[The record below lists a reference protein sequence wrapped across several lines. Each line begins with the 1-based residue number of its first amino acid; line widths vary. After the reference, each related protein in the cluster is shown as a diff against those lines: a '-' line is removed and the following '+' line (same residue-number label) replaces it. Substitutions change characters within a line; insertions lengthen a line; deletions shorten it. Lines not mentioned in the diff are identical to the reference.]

1 MSFFSHKKP
10 PQTGQQ
16 PAKKREVSMMICP
29 ECQHQQS
36 ESKIAISTYCRGCG
50 SHYKISHG
58 IAATDSKIPNNPFAS
73 KKSAN
78 VKADEPV
85 DRNAGGEHTLN
96 AAATTPAT
104 ESDQRDGQKDGQ
116 REEQNSSAQEPA
128 QKATSH
134 TSDLRAQLSQKA
146 SSAGSFFQ
154 RKNKLRKVMCLECD
168 HEHEA
173 PAEASST
180 LCSACGT
187 YVSLKNYIINNHWNR
202 RIETRGNVTIQKKGS
217 VTDITV
223 RCHDI
228 LVLGTLKGGI
238 DCSGDIT
245 LNSHSKIMGN
255 VSCRRL
261 VIDKRADVAFAN
273 EVVCEEAII
282 DGHVTGHFVC
292 TGKLHLKKKA
302 VLNGNIVVANMTI
315 DKGAR
320 HNGKISIQQ

>member
-1 MSFFSHKKP
+1 
-10 PQTGQQ
+10 
-16 PAKKREVSMMICP
+16 MICP

-36 ESKIAISTYCRGCG
+36 ESKIAVSTYCRSCG

-58 IAATDSKIPNNPFAS
+58 IAATDSKIPNNPFAG

-78 VKADEPV
+78 AKADEPV
-85 DRNAGGEHTLN
+85 DRGTSDEHIVT
-96 AAATTPAT
+96 AATTAT
-104 ESDQRDGQKDGQ
+104 EANQLDGEKGEHRETQKSS
-116 REEQNSSAQEPA
+116 EQNPTQE
-128 QKATSH
+128 ATSL
-134 TSDLRAQLSQKA
+134 TSDLRSQLSQKA

-154 RKNKLRKVMCLECD
+154 RKNKRRKVLCLECD

-173 PAEASST
+173 PADASST
-180 LCSACGT
+180 LCSACGA

>member
-1 MSFFSHKKP
+1 
-10 PQTGQQ
+10 
-16 PAKKREVSMMICP
+16 MICP

>member
-1 MSFFSHKKP
+1 
-10 PQTGQQ
+10 
-16 PAKKREVSMMICP
+16 MMICP

>member
-1 MSFFSHKKP
+1 
-10 PQTGQQ
+10 
-16 PAKKREVSMMICP
+16 MMICP

-85 DRNAGGEHTLN
+85 DRNASDEHTLN
-96 AAATTPAT
+96 DAATTPAT
-104 ESDQRDGQKDGQ
+104 EADQLDGQKDGQ
-116 REEQNSSAQEPA
+116 REEQNGSAQEPA
-128 QKATSH
+128 QRATSH

-154 RKNKLRKVMCLECD
+154 RKNKLRKVMCLQCD

-320 HNGKISIQQ
+320 HNGQISIQQ

>member
-36 ESKIAISTYCRGCG
+36 ESKIAVSTYCRGCG

-58 IAATDSKIPNNPFAS
+58 IAATDSKIPNNPFAG
-73 KKSAN
+73 KKSVNA
-78 VKADEPV
+78 KADEPV
-85 DRNAGGEHTLN
+85 DRGTSDEHIVT
-96 AAATTPAT
+96 AATTAT
-104 ESDQRDGQKDGQ
+104 EANQLDGEKGEHRETQKSS
-116 REEQNSSAQEPA
+116 EQNPTQE
-128 QKATSH
+128 ATSL
-134 TSDLRAQLSQKA
+134 TSDLRSQLSQKA

-154 RKNKLRKVMCLECD
+154 RKNKRRKLLCLKCD

-173 PAEASST
+173 PADASST
-180 LCSACGT
+180 LCSACGA

>member
-1 MSFFSHKKP
+1 
-10 PQTGQQ
+10 
-16 PAKKREVSMMICP
+16 MMICP

-36 ESKIAISTYCRGCG
+36 ESKFAISTYCRACG

-85 DRNAGGEHTLN
+85 DRNAGDEHTLN

-116 REEQNSSAQEPA
+116 KDGQREEQNGSAQEPA

-261 VIDKRADVAFAN
+261 VIDKRANVAFAN

>member
-1 MSFFSHKKP
+1 
-10 PQTGQQ
+10 
-16 PAKKREVSMMICP
+16 MICP

-116 REEQNSSAQEPA
+116 REEQNGSAQEPA
-128 QKATSH
+128 QKATSP
-134 TSDLRAQLSQKA
+134 TSDLRSQLSQKA

-154 RKNKLRKVMCLECD
+154 RKNKLRKVLCLQCD

-180 LCSACGT
+180 LCSACGA

-228 LVLGTLKGGI
+228 LVLGSLKGGI

-320 HNGKISIQQ
+320 HNGQISIQS

>member
-1 MSFFSHKKP
+1 
-10 PQTGQQ
+10 
-16 PAKKREVSMMICP
+16 MICP

-104 ESDQRDGQKDGQ
+104 ESDQRDGQKDGKK
-116 REEQNSSAQEPA
+116 EEQNSSAQDPT
-128 QKATSH
+128 QRATSH

-154 RKNKLRKVMCLECD
+154 RKNKLRKVMCLQCD

>member
-1 MSFFSHKKP
+1 
-10 PQTGQQ
+10 
-16 PAKKREVSMMICP
+16 MMICP

-58 IAATDSKIPNNPFAS
+58 IAATDSKIPNNPFAAKS
-73 KKSAN
+73 SDPFAAKSSAN
-78 VKADEPV
+78 AKADEPV
-85 DRNAGGEHTLN
+85 DRNASDEHTLN
-96 AAATTPAT
+96 DAATTPAA
-104 ESDQRDGQKDGQ
+104 EADQLDGKK
-116 REEQNSSAQEPA
+116 EEQNSSAQDPT
-128 QKATSH
+128 QRATSH

-154 RKNKLRKVMCLECD
+154 RKNKLRKVMCLQCD

-228 LVLGTLKGGI
+228 LVLGSLKGGI

-273 EVVCEEAII
+273 EVKCEEAII

-320 HNGKISIQQ
+320 HNGQISIQS

>member
-1 MSFFSHKKP
+1 
-10 PQTGQQ
+10 
-16 PAKKREVSMMICP
+16 MMICP

-36 ESKIAISTYCRGCG
+36 ESKFAISTYCRACG

-104 ESDQRDGQKDGQ
+104 ESDQRDGQRDGQ
-116 REEQNSSAQEPA
+116 REEQNSSAQDPT
-128 QKATSH
+128 QRATSL

-146 SSAGSFFQ
+146 SSASSFFQ
-154 RKNKLRKVMCLECD
+154 RKNKLRKVMCLQCD

-180 LCSACGT
+180 LCSACGA

>member
-1 MSFFSHKKP
+1 MSFFFHKKP
-10 PQTGQQ
+10 PQASQR

-29 ECQHQQS
+29 ECQHQQA

-58 IAATDSKIPNNPFAS
+58 IAATDSKIPNNPFAAKS
-73 KKSAN
+73 SAN
-78 VKADEPV
+78 SKADEPI
-85 DRNAGGEHTLN
+85 DRSASDEHNVT
-96 AAATTPAT
+96 ATSTAT
-104 ESDQRDGQKDGQ
+104 EADQLDGQTDGQ
-116 REEQNSSAQEPA
+116 TEEQIGSTQNPTQR
-128 QKATSH
+128 ATSP
-134 TSDLRAQLSQKA
+134 TSDLRSQLSQKA

-154 RKNKLRKVMCLECD
+154 RKNKLRKVLCLQCD

-180 LCSACGT
+180 LCSACGA

-273 EVVCEEAII
+273 EVKCEEAII

-320 HNGKISIQQ
+320 HNGQISIQS

>member
-1 MSFFSHKKP
+1 
-10 PQTGQQ
+10 
-16 PAKKREVSMMICP
+16 MMICP

-36 ESKIAISTYCRGCG
+36 ESKFAISTYCRACG

-58 IAATDSKIPNNPFAS
+58 IAATDSKIPNNPFAA
-73 KKSAN
+73 KSSASA
-78 VKADEPV
+78 KADEPI
-85 DRNAGGEHTLN
+85 DRNAGDEHTRN

-104 ESDQRDGQKDGQ
+104 EADQLDGQKDGQ
-116 REEQNSSAQEPA
+116 KEEQNSSTQDPT
-128 QKATSH
+128 QRATSH

>member
-1 MSFFSHKKP
+1 
-10 PQTGQQ
+10 
-16 PAKKREVSMMICP
+16 MMICP

-73 KKSAN
+73 KKLGKRQKRTSQWIAMQ
-78 VKADEPV
+78 AMSIPSM
-85 DRNAGGEHTLN
+85 H
-96 AAATTPAT
+96 AATTPAT
-104 ESDQRDGQKDGQ
+104 EADQRDGQKDGQ
-116 REEQNSSAQEPA
+116 REEQNSSAQEPT
-128 QKATSH
+128 QRATSH

-154 RKNKLRKVMCLECD
+154 RKNKLRKVMCLQCD